1 MLKAALVGA
10 KTVNGPVPLA
20 RSARPAA
27 TRALSSVEC
36 SDDKPALAAK
46 SLPVEPP
53 IIPDEEDIL
62 PDDDDMPDVPVCEPD
77 DIVPEEFDI
86 PDVPVIDDI
95 PLVPDMDD
103 VPLVPDIEDIPLV
116 PVCELDMVDPVVCE
130 RGVVVLVVWPTTIL
144 VAPTIRAK
152 PKIACLI
159 IK

>member
-1 MLKAALVGA
+1 M
-10 KTVNGPVPLA
+10 
-20 RSARPAA
+20 
-27 TRALSSVEC
+27 EC
-36 SDDKPALAAK
+36 SDDRPALAAK

-62 PDDDDMPDVPVCEPD
+62 PDDDDIPDVLVCEPG

-95 PLVPDMDD
+95 PLVPDIDD
-103 VPLVPDIEDIPLV
+103 VPLVPDMEDIPLV
-116 PVCELDMVDPVVCE
+116 LVCEPDIVDPVVCE
-130 RGVVVLVVWPTTIL
+130 RGVVVLVVWPITIP
-144 VAPTIRAK
+144 VAPITRTN